1 MENTYDPLKQYL
13 KTQGQDFSMA
23 NLQSLATSKG
33 MAGYTGTDEQ
43 NRQLS
48 SSITPTKTPTQT
60 EQPQLAGYTPITSVT
75 PDELTTV
82 SQAYGDFVR
91 DPNQYMASQGM
102 SEQDF
107 RNKEMARMQREIDAT
122 NAVYANKLVRAKE
135 LGQGRLGSSTAIQA
149 RRGMLG
155 SDFGEAITRGTEN
168 VNQDIYNSIEAER
181 ALAES
186 QIRLGVEQMAKKN
199 FEEARAAKESGFKNY
214 IEFLKGSEEKKQA
227 NAEQL
232 ANILVAQGIDP
243 GNYSSLNA
251 DAIKSGTTADL
262 VKKAYMLKRYES
274 EQATKAAEEA
284 SKRKIQ
290 EALAT
295 KGIETIGEGQAG
307 YQYDP
312 VTGQY
317 KLVASRAKTYAP
329 STTGGVTG
337 GTGNPQVDGWVAL
350 IQKGEASITNV
361 PATLRTAVANGL
373 SQSPRFNEAT
383 LANLQ
388 IVEDVLKN
396 PGAISGLIQTGSIPF
411 TAGATTK
418 NQYEQLKGL
427 LALDSREKLKGSGA
441 ISDFESKTLERA
453 ASSIGRNQGEAD
465 FENNLRKIR
474 GVFRTASGMTA
485 DVKVTNQLGQV
496 DQGELTRDEI
506 NDALRQGFSVE
517 YQ

>member
-1 MENTYDPLKQYL
+1 
-13 KTQGQDFSMA
+13 MA

-329 STTGGVTG
+329 KTTNGTTDNTGTETAPSYRTEKALNVISQIDEALNMISPYTTGVLGTVAGLIPGTPAKDLQKSIEAIKANIGFSELQTMREASKTG
-337 GTGNPQVDGWVAL
+337 GA
-350 IQKGEASITNV
+350 
-361 PATLRTAVANGL
+361 
-373 SQSPRFNEAT
+373 
-383 LANLQ
+383 
-388 IVEDVLKN
+388 
-396 PGAISGLIQTGSIPF
+396 
-411 TAGATTK
+411 
-418 NQYEQLKGL
+418 
-427 LALDSREKLKGSGA
+427 
-441 ISDFESKTLERA
+441 
-453 ASSIGRNQGEAD
+453 
-465 FENNLRKIR
+465 
-474 GVFRTASGMTA
+474 
-485 DVKVTNQLGQV
+485 LGQV
-496 DQGELTRDEI
+496 AVQELNALQSTLGSLDTTQSPEALYKNLQDIRDRYSNILGLMNQGVGRNTDI
-506 NDALRQGFSVE
+506 ITAPDGTQI
-517 YQ
+517 QIID

>member
-122 NAVYANKLVRAKE
+122 NAVYANKLARAKE

-243 GNYSSLNA
+243 GSYSSLNA

-262 VKKAYMLKRYES
+262 VKRAYMLKRYES
-274 EQATKAAEEA
+274 EQASQAEQAA
-284 SKRKIQ
+284 SQRKIQ
-290 EALAT
+290 EALAG
-295 KGIETIGEGQAG
+295 KGMQTIGEGQAG

-329 STTGGVTG
+329 KTTGGATG
-337 GTGNPQVDGWVAL
+337 GTGTGGVSSGATPSYRTEKALNVISQIDEALNMISPYTTGFLGTVAGFIPGTPAKDL
-350 IQKGEASITNV
+350 QKAIETIKANIGFSELQAMREASKT
-361 PATLRTAVANGL
+361 G
-373 SQSPRFNEAT
+373 
-383 LANLQ
+383 
-388 IVEDVLKN
+388 
-396 PGAISGLIQTGSIPF
+396 GA
-411 TAGATTK
+411 
-418 NQYEQLKGL
+418 
-427 LALDSREKLKGSGA
+427 
-441 ISDFESKTLERA
+441 
-453 ASSIGRNQGEAD
+453 
-465 FENNLRKIR
+465 
-474 GVFRTASGMTA
+474 
-485 DVKVTNQLGQV
+485 LGQV
-496 DQGELTRDEI
+496 AVQELNALQSTLGSLDTTQSPEALYKNLQDIRGRYSNILGLMNQGVGRNTDI
-506 NDALRQGFSVE
+506 ITAPDGTQI
-517 YQ
+517 QIID

>member
-329 STTGGVTG
+329 KTTNGTTDNTGTETAPSYRTEKALNVISQIDEALNMISPYTTGVLGTVAGLIPGTPAKDLQKSIEAIKANIGFSELQTMREASKTG
-337 GTGNPQVDGWVAL
+337 GA
-350 IQKGEASITNV
+350 
-361 PATLRTAVANGL
+361 
-373 SQSPRFNEAT
+373 
-383 LANLQ
+383 
-388 IVEDVLKN
+388 
-396 PGAISGLIQTGSIPF
+396 
-411 TAGATTK
+411 
-418 NQYEQLKGL
+418 
-427 LALDSREKLKGSGA
+427 
-441 ISDFESKTLERA
+441 
-453 ASSIGRNQGEAD
+453 
-465 FENNLRKIR
+465 
-474 GVFRTASGMTA
+474 
-485 DVKVTNQLGQV
+485 LGQV
-496 DQGELTRDEI
+496 AVQELNALQSTLGSLDTTQSPEALYKNLQDIRDRYSNILGLMNQGVGRNTDI
-506 NDALRQGFSVE
+506 ITAPDGTQI
-517 YQ
+517 QIID